1 MIYQN
6 ETLYFDESS
15 EVSHCEKER
24 SRGGRIRRIGFPAL
38 PGCHTFGRTIEEA
51 IDMAK
56 EAIKAYIE
64 TFIDLGKEVPTDEG
78 VLEYT
83 VVVEAH
89 A

>member
-1 MIYQN
+1 MKVRKYRIAIKKDPEEDVYN
-6 ETLYFDESS
+6 
-15 EVSHCEKER
+15 VSV
-24 SRGGRIRRIGFPAL
+24 PAL

-56 EAIKAYIE
+56 EAIEAYIE

-83 VVVEAH
+83 VVVDAH